1 MTATAAEIRSSY
13 GKRHVLAVV
22 GVAAALSTSTPAFTL
37 DCPPV
42 TRGDQGR
49 GATKTPRHATHHV
62 GGARHFSAVG
72 EHPHP
77 RHRLRPHVHRASTDP
92 ARASPL
98 APDCRAGPLAKL
110 SSIPWVAPS
119 ALAGSSPASITRD
132 LGLIPAT
139 WRDADP
145 SDYAQAAA
153 PIIGPSTPLG
163 DGDVGP
169 SPPLADTPPV
179 TWTPSIPGDDHDGD
193 GHDTPPPGTPPS
205 GPPPSIP
212 PPVTGVPEP
221 GAWVL
226 ILAGLGV
233 LGGVSRRRRALTTI
247 AE

>member
-1 MTATAAEIRSSY
+1 MPTPDAEIKSSH
-13 GKRHVLAVV
+13 GKRHVLVV
-22 GVAAALSTSTPAFTL
+22 MGVAAVLSTSTPAFTL

-49 GATKTPRHATHHV
+49 GATKTPRHAARHV

-77 RHRLRPHVHRASTDP
+77 RHRLRPHVHRASADP
-92 ARASPL
+92 ARATPL

-110 SSIPWVAPS
+110 SSIPFVAPS
-119 ALAGSSPASITRD
+119 ALVGSSPASITRD

-139 WRDADP
+139 WQDQDP

-153 PIIGPSTPLG
+153 PIIGPSTPVG

-169 SPPLADTPPV
+169 SPPLADTPPA

-193 GHDTPPPGTPPS
+193 DKDTPPSGTPASVPPPS
-205 GPPPSIP
+205 GPPPVID
-212 PPVTGVPEP
+212 VPEP
-221 GAWVL
+221 GAWAL
-226 ILAGLGV
+226 MLAGLGA
-233 LGGVSRRRRALTTI
+233 LGTIARRRRALT
-247 AE
+247 AAK